1 MSLARIGTRPAAR
14 AAALGLSCL
23 AAAALALP
31 WFADRERD
39 PRAAE
44 RPRHRP
50 VILVVADTLRAD
62 RLSAY
67 GYPRDTSPALARRAA
82 RGTRFERAFTAA
94 PWTLPALASLLTS
107 TWPRDHGA
115 GLHGEERNL
124 LHQVPDPLPA
134 EGSATLAECLRGNGY
149 PTAAIVTNPFF
160 GFGLERGF
168 ERVDA
173 SYGIDALEVVKRGIE
188 QLERWPDAGGFLY
201 LHFMDVHDPLSPD
214 DADLRALEATR
225 ALPARPQNLRD
236 VLPRL
241 HEPGTR
247 EERGWVYDAA
257 IRRIDRA
264 LEQLFAHLERRGLLD
279 EAIVV
284 FTADHGE
291 ALWEH
296 ERIERWHY
304 DRGATAGMGHGQS
317 LFQELVGVPLVVWAN
332 ELEDGTC
339 ATPVSIVDVMPSV
352 LEWLDCPVPE
362 HFATR
367 GVSLSE
373 VRAGRAAAR
382 DLVLEGIGMGR
393 ERTALVDAGGWKAI
407 SGDDRLDPKLTYD
420 LPADPRERSPLPAS
434 ERARALQG
442 RVGGP
447 RAFERKST
455 TASATSSA
463 ALESLR
469 ALGYLSGAEVGLPA
483 RGFGDGASILELL
496 PSTLRELAADEG
508 PRDAG
513 SAREASVSSELAVA
527 REALPQE
534 GEHVALV
541 PLPGGPHGKGEAAFL
556 TVRAR
561 SRAQLEQPRAEEL
574 LLRLAPRGDTRLGI
588 VGGAAIEISAEVDGT
603 ALPLPLASPSTV
615 LPQSFSLGS
624 DAALARVLPPI
635 DAPSGAHLFLDPLL
649 GQLRFQWIAR
659 AGDRDQAERVT
670 LRFTSQAP
678 LKAHAAPPAPRPHPS
693 WSLIAATADGFA
705 PVSTLVDPP
714 LEGEAA
720 ILAGERV
727 WVAGA
732 GEGGSLWLYAFAF
745 RAGKLQPEARL
756 RLPAD
761 SRARVAALRARE
773 KELEIEVRTARSMR
787 RWALEIGR

>member
-1 MSLARIGTRPAAR
+1 MSPARTGTRPAAR
-14 AAALGLSCL
+14 SAAPGLCCL
-23 AAAALALP
+23 AAAALALV
-31 WFADRERD
+31 ALSGCEREA
-39 PRAAE
+39 RAHEE
-44 RPRHRP
+44 RRLRP

-67 GYPRDTSPALARRAA
+67 GYPRETSPALARRAA

-134 EGSATLAECLRGNGY
+134 DGSATLAECLRGNGY

-201 LHFMDVHDPLSPD
+201 LHFMDVHDPLAPD
-214 DADLRALEATR
+214 DADLRALEPTHP
-225 ALPARPQNLRD
+225 LPTRPQNLRD

-279 EAIVV
+279 EAIIV

-304 DRGATAGMGHGQS
+304 DRGATSGMGHGQS

-332 ELEDGTC
+332 ELEDGTS
-339 ATPVSIVDVMPSV
+339 ATPVSIVDVMPSL

-373 VRAGRAAAR
+373 VRAGRASAR

-393 ERTALVDAGGWKAI
+393 ERTAIVDARGWKAI
-407 SGDDRLDPKLTYD
+407 SGDDRLDARLSYD
-420 LPADPRERSPLPAS
+420 LPADPREESPLPMS
-434 ERARALQG
+434 ERTRALQA
-442 RVGGP
+442 RVAGP
-447 RAFERKST
+447 LAFARKSPSMST
-455 TASATSSA
+455 TSST

-483 RGFGDGASILELL
+483 RGFGDGAS
-496 PSTLRELAADEG
+496 LRELSPSALRELSADERQRADG
-508 PRDAG
+508 T
-513 SAREASVSSELAVA
+513 AREAAASPEA
-527 REALPQE
+527 RAASAALPQE
-534 GEHVALV
+534 GEHLTLV
-541 PLPGGPHGKGEAAFL
+541 PLPGGPHAKGEAAFL
-556 TVRAR
+556 SVRAR
-561 SRAQLEQPRAEEL
+561 SRAQLARIQPEEL
-574 LLRLAPRGDTRLGI
+574 RLRLAPRGDTRLGLRSKS
-588 VGGAAIEISAEVDGT
+588 AIEISAEIDGASF
-603 ALPLPLASPSTV
+603 ALPLARPELA
-615 LPQSFSLGS
+615 LPQSFELGAS
-624 DAALARVLPPI
+624 TTLARALPPI
-635 DAPSGAHLFLDPLL
+635 DASSGAHLFLDPLL

-659 AGDRDQAERVT
+659 PGDADQAERVT
-670 LRFTSQAP
+670 LRFRSRTPIDAFTAPAAP
-678 LKAHAAPPAPRPHPS
+678 LPHPS
-693 WSLIAATADGFA
+693 WSLIAATAEGWA
-705 PVSTLVDPP
+705 AVGTLAGPP

-720 ILAGERV
+720 VLAGDRV

-732 GEGGSLWLYAFAF
+732 GEQGALWLYSFTF
-745 RAGKLQPEARL
+745 REGKLAPQERL
-756 RLPAD
+756 RLPVE
-761 SRARVAALRARE
+761 SGARVGALRAHAN
-773 KELEIEVRTARSMR
+773 ELEIDVRTASDARTWVLPLS
-787 RWALEIGR
+787 

>member
-1 MSLARIGTRPAAR
+1 MSPARTGTRPAPPTG
-14 AAALGLSCL
+14 ALGLCCL
-23 AAAALALP
+23 AAAAFALVSLAGCARDAR
-31 WFADRERD
+31 ADDE
-39 PRAAE
+39 PR
-44 RPRHRP
+44 RRP

-67 GYPRDTSPALARRAA
+67 GYARETSPALRRRAE

-134 EGSATLAECLRGNGY
+134 EGPATLAECLRGSGY

-168 ERVDA
+168 DRVDA

-188 QLERWPDAGGFLY
+188 QLEQWPDSGGFLY

-214 DADLRALEATR
+214 DADLRALEPSHP
-225 ALPARPQNLRD
+225 LPARPQNLRD

-247 EERGWVYDAA
+247 EERGWVYDAS

-317 LFQELVGVPLVVWAN
+317 LFQELVGIPLFVWAK
-332 ELEDGTC
+332 ELEDGSS
-339 ATPVSIVDVMPSV
+339 ATPVSIVDVMPSL

-367 GVSLSE
+367 GASLAE
-373 VRAGRAAAR
+373 ARAGRLAPR
-382 DLVLEGIGMGR
+382 ELVLEGIGMGR
-393 ERTALVDAGGWKAI
+393 ERTALVDARGWKAI
-407 SGDDRLDPKLTYD
+407 SGDDRLDPRLTYD
-420 LPADPRERSPLPAS
+420 LPADPREEAPLPAS
-434 ERARALQG
+434 ARASALQA
-442 RVGGP
+442 RVAGP
-447 RAFERKST
+447 LAFERKSS
-455 TASATSSA
+455 TASPTSSA

-483 RGFGDGASILELL
+483 RSFGDGSAIRELE
-496 PSTLRELAADEG
+496 PSALRERSADEG
-508 PRDAG
+508 SRDEG
-513 SAREASVSSELAVA
+513 SAREAAVSMELEAA

-534 GEHVALV
+534 GEHLALV
-541 PLPGGPHGKGEAAFL
+541 PLPGGPHRKGEAAFL

-561 SRAQLEQPRAEEL
+561 SRAQLEQPRPNEL

-588 VGGAAIEISAEVDGT
+588 VGDEAIEISAEVDGS
-603 ALPLPLASPSTV
+603 ALPLPLASPAAL
-615 LPQSFSLGS
+615 LPQSFELGAGS
-624 DAALARVLPPI
+624 ALARSLPPI
-635 DAPSGAHLFLDPLL
+635 DLPGGAHLFLDPLL

-659 AGDRDQAERVT
+659 AGDADQAERVT
-670 LRFTSQAP
+670 LRFSSRAA
-678 LKAHAAPPAPRPHPS
+678 LVAHAAPPAPLPHPS

-705 PVSTLVDPP
+705 PVGTLVDPP

-720 ILAGERV
+720 TLAGERI

-732 GEGGSLWLYAFAF
+732 GEGASLWLYSFAF
-745 RAGKLQPEARL
+745 RAGKLQAEARL
-756 RLPAD
+756 RLPVE
-761 SRARVAALRARE
+761 SGARVASLRAHGA
-773 KELEIEVRTARSMR
+773 ELSIEVRSARGLR
-787 RWALEIGR
+787 RWGLSTG